1 MSTPG
6 MKMLDEAWKECEK
19 EMKPYTCN
27 LDKSLTLGNF
37 FNTLALQKNGSEKSL
52 IHIKVFHEP
61 KDFTTKHRYTIMNVL
76 VNSVT
81 NQVYP
86 DKSDRGHI
94 RHVQLLMLKD
104 KLHNSYV
111 GKDVSFEEEALK
123 YFELVK
129 GLKKDDR
136 YVQKVCER
144 LHNSVMFHYS
154 MHFADYVRHGR
165 DPSWPVWTMMECHHD
180 SMNGSRNK
188 KSLSM
193 SLSLIPSKG
202 RGHIVSKD
210 SPPIISMS
218 LPSVG
223 GKRARNIFEETCE
236 TKIVE
241 GNKSCYPYTF
251 IQCVHKKLKTKKI
264 GSNLNPV
271 MRMQGGVEPPLAIL
285 ESVEPM
291 TPTQAFVDR
300 PLAIREIVE
309 SKTPMQGFVEPT
321 LAVQEIVE
329 AMTPMQECCG
339 VKSLP
344 IFYEPYK
351 VLGADELVIRVLFE
365 DTFYQISI
373 HSASYKSA
381 LMSFQDIL
389 PYLQNKITDPLTTM
403 ELNMIPDTE
412 RETLT
417 CEMYLVYEKVKGN
430 PICETQKLL
439 FHRYKT
445 YSERG
450 YEKEIK
456 KFKTDIQRVETE
468 NHEMKLLINGHR
480 DVVSNLESMLHEM
493 HTQRSQLEQRLHQSE
508 QHLKRFKD
516 NILQVVYFNE
526 NPNESQRSVA
536 SEPTNEVALPTG
548 AFCAEKKCES
558 SV

>member
-1 MSTPG
+1 
-6 MKMLDEAWKECEK
+6 
-19 EMKPYTCN
+19 
-27 LDKSLTLGNF
+27 
-37 FNTLALQKNGSEKSL
+37 
-52 IHIKVFHEP
+52 
-61 KDFTTKHRYTIMNVL
+61 MNVL

-329 AMTPMQECCG
+329 AMTRMQGFVEPTLAVQEIVESKTPMQGVVEPTLAVQEIVEAMTPMQGVVEPTLAVQEIVEAMTPMQECCG

>member
-1 MSTPG
+1 LQAKYQING
-6 MKMLDEAWKECEK
+6 RV
-19 EMKPYTCN
+19 N
-27 LDKSLTLGNF
+27 VNKSLTIGNRA
-37 FNTLALQKNGSEKSL
+37 TS
-52 IHIKVFHEP
+52 
-61 KDFTTKHRYTIMNVL
+61 
-76 VNSVT
+76 
-81 NQVYP
+81 
-86 DKSDRGHI
+86 
-94 RHVQLLMLKD
+94 
-104 KLHNSYV
+104 
-111 GKDVSFEEEALK
+111 VSFDEARTLG
-123 YFELVK
+123 VR
-129 GLKKDDR
+129 GDDAS
-136 YVQKVCER
+136 KS
-144 LHNSVMFHYS
+144 N
-154 MHFADYVRHGR
+154 DGR
-165 DPSWPVWTMMECHHD
+165 
-180 SMNGSRNK
+180 K
-188 KSLSM
+188 KSNAKKHKREKKVRWHSPLVFYKAQ
-193 SLSLIPSKG
+193 KG
-202 RGHIVSKD
+202 YV
-210 SPPIISMS
+210 PP
-218 LPSVG
+218 
-223 GKRARNIFEETCE
+223 
-236 TKIVE
+236 
-241 GNKSCYPYTF
+241 
-251 IQCVHKKLKTKKI
+251 
-264 GSNLNPV
+264 
-271 MRMQGGVEPPLAIL
+271 
-285 ESVEPM
+285 
-291 TPTQAFVDR
+291 
-300 PLAIREIVE
+300 
-309 SKTPMQGFVEPT
+309 
-321 LAVQEIVE
+321 
-329 AMTPMQECCG
+329 
-339 VKSLP
+339 P

-373 HSASYKSA
+373 HTASYKSS